1 MSNTKNFFRFR
12 KIVLDFFLWLCYYIS
27 VAWRQDP
34 GVAKFGIA
42 LEWGSR
48 GLEFESRHSDQ
59 KTRTT
64 FVVLVFFFSC
74 GEIRTIKC
82 ECPVDIRSFPA
93 GRKRHLSVPNF
104 DTRSI
109 FHVPSFISH
118 LFPNTRQPFS
128 AKLSAG
134 SKHSRMRHC
143 QSAVPVLPRDGAF
156 LSGYRNQQHCL
167 CVYLFIHVVDPFN
180 FSNC

>member
-1 MSNTKNFFRFR
+1 MIFFFVCAIISQSLGGKIRVWRSLVSRLNGVQEASSSNLDTRTKNQNNF
-12 KIVLDFFLWLCYYIS
+12 CCS
-27 VAWRQDP
+27 
-34 GVAKFGIA
+34 G
-42 LEWGSR
+42 
-48 GLEFESRHSDQ
+48 
-59 KTRTT
+59 
-64 FVVLVFFFSC
+64 FFFSC

-93 GRKRHLSVPNF
+93 GRKRHLSIPNL
-104 DTRSI
+104 DTRFVFLSA
-109 FHVPSFISH
+109 SFFP
-118 LFPNTRQPFS
+118 LVFPNTRQPFS

-143 QSAVPVLPRDGAF
+143 QSADPVLPRDGAF

-167 CVYLFIHVVDPFN
+167 CVYLFIHIIDPFN

>member
-93 GRKRHLSVPNF
+93 GRERHLSVPNL
-104 DTRSI
+104 DTRTKK
-109 FHVPSFISH
+109 PEQH
-118 LFPNTRQPFS
+118 LLFWFFLFVWRDSNHQM
-128 AKLSAG
+128 
-134 SKHSRMRHC
+134 RMSCGHLL
-143 QSAVPVLPRDGAF
+143 V
-156 LSGYRNQQHCL
+156 SGWTET
-167 CVYLFIHVVDPFN
+167 IP
-180 FSNC
+180 